1 MPSKVKILFVKYKF
15 YLGLL
20 LRMSVKKMKTS
31 VDRSSLVMQE
41 VEIQRGT
48 PVTVN
53 ALNGIQPLE
62 IFSSP
67 YSD

>member
-1 MPSKVKILFVKYKF
+1 
-15 YLGLL
+15 
-20 LRMSVKKMKTS
+20 MSVKKMKTS